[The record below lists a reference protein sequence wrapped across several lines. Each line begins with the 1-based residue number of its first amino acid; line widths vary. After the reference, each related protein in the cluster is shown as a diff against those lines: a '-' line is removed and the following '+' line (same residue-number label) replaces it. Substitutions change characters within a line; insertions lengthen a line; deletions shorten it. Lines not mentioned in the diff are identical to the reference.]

1 MSINKKKSFFN
12 FRKRGVLELSIAIAL
27 SIILILF
34 IRFYKTTKSEELP
47 IVEKENDTVVY
58 LPEKIYGIIIDSLNV
73 YKDVV
78 KPNQNLSEILTG
90 YNVAYPTIDKI
101 AREWKDVFDVRR
113 IRAGNNYTV
122 ICKEDPRDSI
132 EKTLYF
138 IYDKS
143 STEYVCYD
151 LRDSINAKIGQKKI
165 NKKMKT
171 TSGVITSSL
180 WKTMVDNEVD
190 PELALF
196 LSEIYAWTIDFY
208 GIQKYDKFRVLYE
221 ELSVDDDYIGIGNI
235 FGAWFE
241 HMGKEFYAVYFEQD
255 SLGDYYDDEAN
266 SLRRTFLKA
275 PLRFTRISSRFSHS
289 RLHPILKYRRPHLG
303 VDYAAPRGTPVRAVG
318 DGVVVKAS
326 YSGGAGNMVKI
337 RHNGTY
343 STGYMHLW
351 KFGKGIK
358 AGVHVEQGDIIGYVG
373 STGLSTGPHLDF
385 RFYKNNSS
393 VNPLEVESPPAE
405 PVDSANL
412 EHYNIV
418 KDSIINI
425 LDTIHL
431 PKIAGDT
438 LVEIKEPV

>member
-47 IVEKENDTVVY
+47 IVEKEKDTVVY
-58 LPEKIYGIIIDSLNV
+58 MPEKVYGIIIDSLNV
-73 YKDVV
+73 HEDVV

-90 YNVAYPTIDKI
+90 YNVDYPTIDKI
-101 AREWKDVFDVRR
+101 ARECKDVFDVRH
-113 IRAGNNYTV
+113 IRAGNKYTV

-143 STEYVCYD
+143 STEYVLYD
-151 LRDSINAKIGQKKI
+151 LRDTVNVEIGHKKI
-165 NKKMKT
+165 NKTMKT

-180 WKTMVDNEVD
+180 WKTMVDNEID

-255 SLGDYYDDEAN
+255 SLGDYYDDEGN

-275 PLRFTRISSRFSHS
+275 PLRFTRISSRFSYS

-303 VDYAAPRGTPVRAVG
+303 VDYAAPRGTPVRSVG
-318 DGVVVKAS
+318 DGVVMKAS
-326 YSGGAGNMVKI
+326 YNGGAGNMVKI

-385 RFYKNNSS
+385 RFYKNNAP
-393 VNPLEVESPPAE
+393 VNPLDVESPPAK
-405 PVDSANL
+405 PVDSAHI
-412 EHYNIV
+412 EQYNMV

-431 PKIAGDT
+431 PKIKGDT
-438 LVEIKEPV
+438 LVETEKPV